1 MAEVYQAKVHFT
13 GRVQGVGFRWTT
25 ERIAARFAVT
35 GRVRNLTDG
44 RVWLLAEGD
53 KGEVGKFI
61 QEIRH
66 VMRDNISD
74 VEFEEASAEQQYG
87 NFGIL
92 R

>member
-1 MAEVYQAKVHFT
+1 MAEVYQATVHFT

-25 ERIAARFAVT
+25 ERIAARFTVT
-35 GRVRNLTDG
+35 GRVRNLVDG
-44 RVWLLAEGD
+44 RVWLLAEGE

-66 VMRDNISD
+66 VMRDNITD
-74 VEFEEASAEQQYG
+74 VELEEACGEQKYG